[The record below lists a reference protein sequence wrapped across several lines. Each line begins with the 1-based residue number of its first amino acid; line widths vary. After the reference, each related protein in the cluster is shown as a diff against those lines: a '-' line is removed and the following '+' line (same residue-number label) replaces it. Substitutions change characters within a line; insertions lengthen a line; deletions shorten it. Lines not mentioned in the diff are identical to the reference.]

1 MLELLAIVGGGIATY
16 VTRVLFL
23 ISKRLRPPKRVEKY
37 LPLVGPAVLGA
48 IAIPGIVL
56 VGENG
61 FSLVDA
67 VPAVIAAAAA
77 WLLWRWTKQTWIAL
91 LASLALWWALL
102 ALVAV
107 LGIPR

>member
-1 MLELLAIVGGGIATY
+1 MLELLAVIGGGIATY

-23 ISKRLRPPKRVEKY
+23 VSDKLRPPKRVEKY

-56 VGENG
+56 VGEGG

-67 VPAVIAAAAA
+67 VPAILSAAAA
-77 WLLWRWTKQTWIAL
+77 WIVWKWTKQTWIAL
-91 LASLALWWALL
+91 LVSLALWWALL
-102 ALVAV
+102 ALVAL
-107 LGIPR
+107 LGIG